1 MKCIRYR
8 KRVSFQSETGE
19 EQNDAEGRGQQRK
32 EKVYAHGG
40 EEVCICH
47 CLRSLAL
54 RKASETRKPSIS
66 NDEDLGRERTGVFI
80 FSSCVIKSFQPVEV
94 GSVNIV

>member
-1 MKCIRYR
+1 M
-8 KRVSFQSETGE
+8 SFQSETGE
-19 EQNDAEGRGQQRK
+19 EQNDAEGRGQQRE
-32 EKVYAHGG
+32 EKIYAHGG

-66 NDEDLGRERTGVFI
+66 NDEDLGRERTGVFV
-80 FSSCVIKSFQPVEV
+80 FSLNFKVFHWCDNTISSFGGNVML
-94 GSVNIV
+94 GFH